1 MTDQIYITCDG
12 DWENPEVQISGSSK
26 ALAIFGVLLNGVVTS
41 INLKIPDLE
50 NKFYPVSVNIIN
62 IELEESG
69 MDRLTVTI
77 DQSSF
82 KLRGTNNAFE
92 KLGDSLI
99 NFFDDTSS
107 VGEHF
112 QLDYYE
118 GNELLN
124 ETNCHLIFLCD
135 R

>member
-1 MTDQIYITCDG
+1 MTDQIHITCDG
-12 DWENPEVQISGSSK
+12 DWENPEVQISGSSR
-26 ALAIFGVLLNGVVTS
+26 ALASFGVLLNGVVTP
-41 INLKIPDLE
+41 IHLKIPDLE
-50 NKFYPVSVNIIN
+50 NKFYPVSVNVLN
-62 IELEESG
+62 IEPEESG
-69 MDRLTVTI
+69 TDRFTVTI
-77 DQSSF
+77 DQTNF

-99 NFFDDTSS
+99 NFFDESS
-107 VGEHF
+107 NVGEHF

-118 GNELLN
+118 GNEVLN